1 MKIGFKKLH
10 PEAKLPT
17 YGHPS
22 DAGMDLYTLEEIII
36 KPQEQ
41 VIVPTGLAI
50 DLPAGYAALF
60 WDKSSIASQ
69 KGLKSLGGV
78 IDSGYTGEMKIILI
92 NLSEREV
99 ILEKGSKF
107 IQLLIQKVEYC
118 EIELVDELYSST
130 RGDNG
135 FGSTGKF

>member
-17 YGHPS
+17 YGHPT
-22 DAGMDLYTLEEIII
+22 DAGMDLYTLKEITIQ
-36 KPQEQ
+36 PQEK
-41 VIVPTGLAI
+41 VIIPTGLAI
-50 DLPAGYAALF
+50 DLPVGYAALF
-60 WDKSSIASQ
+60 WDKSSIASK

-107 IQLLIQKVEYC
+107 IQLLIQKVEHC
-118 EIELVDELYSST
+118 EIEFVDEVSDGMRSS
-130 RGDNG
+130 GG

>member
-17 YGHPS
+17 YGHPT
-22 DAGMDLYTLEEIII
+22 DAGMDLYTLEEITIQPREKVII
-36 KPQEQ
+36 
-41 VIVPTGLAI
+41 PTGLAI
-50 DLPAGYAALF
+50 DLPVGYVALF

-92 NLSEREV
+92 NLSEGEI

-107 IQLLIQKVEYC
+107 IQLLIQKVEHC
-118 EIELVDELYSST
+118 EIEFVDELDSNT

>member
-17 YGHPS
+17 YGHPT
-22 DAGMDLYTLEEIII
+22 DAGMDLYTLETIII
-36 KPQEQ
+36 QPREK
-41 VIVPTGLAI
+41 VIIPTGLAI
-50 DLPAGYAALF
+50 DLPVGYAALF

-99 ILEKGSKF
+99 ILEKGAKF
-107 IQLLIQKVEYC
+107 IQLLIQKVEHC
-118 EIELVDELYSST
+118 EIEFVDEVSDGI
-130 RGDNG
+130 RGSGG

>member
-17 YGHPS
+17 YGHPT

-41 VIVPTGLAI
+41 VIIPTGLAI
-50 DLPAGYAALF
+50 DLPSGYAALF

-69 KGLKSLGGV
+69 KGVKSLGGV

-107 IQLLIQKVEYC
+107 IQLLIQKVEHC
-118 EIELVDELYSST
+118 EIELVDEVSDGI
-130 RGDNG
+130 RGSGG